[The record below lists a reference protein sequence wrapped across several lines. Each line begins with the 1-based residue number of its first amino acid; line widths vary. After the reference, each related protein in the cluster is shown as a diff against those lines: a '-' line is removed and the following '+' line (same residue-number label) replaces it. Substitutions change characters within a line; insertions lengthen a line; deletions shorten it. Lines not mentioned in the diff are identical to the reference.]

1 MASISPR
8 KDKSGNVISYQIRV
22 HRGRDA
28 QGKQLKPFTMTWTPL
43 PEWKPA
49 RVKKELQRAAA
60 LFEQNCKDGNVTTE
74 KQTFDSYAR
83 YVIEL
88 KARTGIKVSTTDHY
102 IRLLTRINDVD
113 LNGIGHIKLQ
123 DIRPDHLNRFY
134 KALEAPGTAKTPD
147 SATVKVKD
155 LRERIISASGTFTR
169 FCNDN
174 HIGGETLRTLL
185 KGKPIQGDTARR
197 IAAALNSL
205 PDELF
210 RFRKV
215 KGSLSAKTVI
225 EYHRFISTVFAQAV
239 KEGIVPVNIAQRAT
253 PPKQQK
259 SEAESLEPEDIQNLF
274 KVLSN
279 EPLKWQAM
287 INLLI
292 ATGARRGEIFG
303 LQWKNVDFNNNQL
316 YLCVN
321 LLYSPERGIYT
332 DTLKTNKSRY
342 VTVAQPV
349 IDLLRMWR
357 AEQSTLRLALGREWQ
372 NGDFVFTQENGLP
385 MSPSSLTTYLNRLE
399 KVHGLPH
406 MNPHKFRHTQASIL
420 IEQGV
425 DIVTVSKR
433 LGHAKPST
441 TADYYAHMLNK
452 ADEKANAAV
461 ANVLYKLKA
470 E

>member
-1 MASISPR
+1 MASITPR
-8 KDKSGNVISYQIRV
+8 KDKNGNIVSYQIRV

-28 QGKQLKPFTMTWTPL
+28 QGKQLKPYTMTWTPL
-43 PEWKPA
+43 PEWKPS
-49 RVKKELQRAAA
+49 KINKELQKVAA
-60 LFEQNCKDGNVTTE
+60 LFEQNCKDGNVSTE
-74 KQTFDSYAR
+74 KQTFDAYAR
-83 YVIEL
+83 YVIDL
-88 KARTGIKVSTTDHY
+88 KARTGVKVRTVDLY
-102 IRLLTRINDVD
+102 NNLLKRINDVD

-134 KALEAPGTAKTPD
+134 RALEAPGAAKTPD
-147 SATVKVKD
+147 SAILKAKD
-155 LRERIISASGTFTR
+155 LRERIISASGTLTR
-169 FCNDN
+169 FCTDN
-174 HIGGETLRTLL
+174 HIAYETLRTVMN
-185 KGKPIQGDTARR
+185 GKPVQGQTARR
-197 IAAALNSL
+197 VAVALNASAE
-205 PDELF
+205 ELF
-210 RFRKV
+210 KFKKV

-239 KEGIVPVNIAQRAT
+239 KEGLVPLNVAQRAT
-253 PPKQQK
+253 PPKMTK
-259 SEAESLEPEDIQNLF
+259 HEAESLEPEDIRALF
-274 KVLSN
+274 EVMKS
-279 EPLKWQAM
+279 EPLKWQVM

-303 LQWKNVDFNNNQL
+303 LQWKNVDFTNNQL
-316 YLCVN
+316 YLCIN

-342 VTVAQPV
+342 VSVAQPV
-349 IDLLRMWR
+349 IDLLRAWR
-357 AEQSTLRLALGREWQ
+357 AEQSKLRLALGKQWI
-372 NGDFVFTQENGLP
+372 NGDFVFTRENGLP
-385 MSPSSLTTYLNRLE
+385 MSPDSLTTYLSRLE
-399 KVHGLPH
+399 KLHGLPH

-420 IEQGV
+420 IDEGI

-452 ADEKANAAV
+452 SDEKANAAV